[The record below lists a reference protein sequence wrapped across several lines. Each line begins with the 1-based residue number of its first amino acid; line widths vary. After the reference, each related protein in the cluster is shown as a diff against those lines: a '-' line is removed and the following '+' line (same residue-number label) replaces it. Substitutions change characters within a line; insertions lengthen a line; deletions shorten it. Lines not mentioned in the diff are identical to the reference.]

1 MDVEPLVRPVIE
13 AAGYELVEAAFAR
26 DHGDRVLR
34 VTVDRASG
42 VDLDALTELSRG
54 VSRELDAAGFEPGP
68 YRLEVSSP
76 GIERPLRRAEHY
88 RRAMGERITVK
99 IMTESG
105 PRRLEGR
112 LVGVDDEGIDLELT
126 STHSRVRF
134 AEITSARTVA
144 DWDAELKR
152 SNA

>member
-1 MDVEPLVRPVIE
+1 VDVEPLVRPVIE

-34 VTVDRASG
+34 VTVDRDRG
-42 VDLDALTELSRG
+42 VDLDSLTELSRD
-54 VSRELDAAGFEPGP
+54 VSRELDASEFDPGP

-76 GIERPLRRAEHY
+76 GIERPLRGPEQFRKAV
-88 RRAMGERITVK
+88 GERVTVK

-105 PRRLEGR
+105 PRRLEGS
-112 LVGVDDEGIDLELT
+112 LVGVDDEGIDLEIT
-126 STHSRVRF
+126 RTRSRVLF